1 MSPAD
6 QSWSALLLVE
16 EPVRLIPFTIP
27 AHWSGLGI
35 RKSKVPAIN
44 PLKGG
49 IIETP
54 QFTLLK
60 LSTILCELWLKAQ
73 LMGLKEIS

>member
-35 RKSKVPAIN
+35 RKFKVPAIN
-44 PLKGG
+44 PLKKE
-49 IIETP
+49 IIQTP

-60 LSTILCELWLKAQ
+60 LSTILCEHGLKAQ